1 MVLVRGTQ
9 TSVRTEMVGGLV
21 GEANDEN
28 FEDEVERSPVP
39 VLVDFWAPWC
49 RPCRIV
55 AAALE
60 RIASR
65 FAGRARVL
73 RVNTD
78 VNRRLAERFNIRGLP
93 TVMVFCNGQVRNSA
107 MGVRPPAEYVRY
119 LERLVA
125 R

>member
-1 MVLVRGTQ
+1 MALVRSLQ
-9 TSVRTEMVGGLV
+9 TNIQTEVASGLV
-21 GEANDEN
+21 GEANEES
-28 FEDEVERSPVP
+28 FEAEVERSPVP

-55 AAALE
+55 APALDWIAA
-60 RIASR
+60 R
-65 FAGRARVL
+65 FAGRARVV

-119 LERLVA
+119 LERAVA